1 MTLVR
6 IKLKAARTMKLI
18 QGKKDFFF
26 AKHEKKSKNMKKIR
40 KLVLFFLNH
49 YI

>member
-26 AKHEKKSKNMKKIR
+26 AKHEKKSKNMKK
-40 KLVLFFLNH
+40 KSENLFYFF
-49 YI
+49 